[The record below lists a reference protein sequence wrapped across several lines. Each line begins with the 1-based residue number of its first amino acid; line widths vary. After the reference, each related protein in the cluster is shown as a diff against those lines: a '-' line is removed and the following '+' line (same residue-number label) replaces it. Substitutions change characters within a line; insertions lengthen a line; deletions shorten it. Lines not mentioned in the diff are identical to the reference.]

1 MALLRVLVMV
11 SDQAA
16 TSKLDVVLFF
26 TLNREDFSFV
36 IHLDR
41 LPSNHVRAEDG
52 RRRRGQGRVAAR
64 VASEPL
70 TPSSTPVPS
79 WSGGRS

>member
-1 MALLRVLVMV
+1 MPEEPVCA
-11 SDQAA
+11 SG
-16 TSKLDVVLFF
+16 VVLFF

-41 LPSNHVRAEDG
+41 QPRTS
-52 RRRRGQGRVAAR
+52 RRRGQGRVAAR